1 MEDERERRKFLQGL
15 LALGGGAAILP
26 ELVEAAQTSVK
37 LEKPLAAKI
46 LKREST
52 RDEPFTD
59 YNMQMEIVGANGARQ
74 VVTSKTTEYKDTLG
88 SRRVWMAMQM
98 DTFENVDAEK
108 PISSDVTT
116 IHSISKKIDSSTE
129 EITLT
134 TAMNGKV
141 YTNTMRAAI
150 PAVRLGSEGMS
161 DEELVEKFFISKVRG
176 GAK

>member
-1 MEDERERRKFLQGL
+1 MEDERRKFLQGL

-26 ELVEAAQTSVK
+26 ELLEAAQTNLK
-37 LEKPLAAKI
+37 LETPLAAKI

-88 SRRVWMAMQM
+88 SRRVWMTMQM
-98 DTFENVDAEK
+98 DTFENADAEK

-141 YTNTMRAAI
+141 YMNRVTASV
-150 PAVRLGSEGMS
+150 PAVRLNGEGMS
-161 DEELVEKFFISKVRG
+161 DEELVEKFFMSKVRG
-176 GAK
+176 GVR